1 MVHILAQLG
10 NISTYGTKFFLQFAP
25 KDLNIHPTIPF
36 LVKQSALTATWRGST
51 LQNSPKPDIFG
62 SMTKPEVAGKP
73 IAGNPLTPQRYNIL
87 LTRHGEEIAFDFPP
101 ATADLITRFGYI
113 VPTDTR
119 CNSGLI
125 QSEEDVYRMLE
136 AVLGRGYRGNLAYH
150 TRKQVII
157 SLHDTAI
164 LGYQRQSIIDPRLSN
179 EVALFW
185 EIYLDQRIF
194 PQSQEE
200 DWQTLLSELVIEE
213 RTNPESDK
221 KLAEDIKNRLL
232 EQAKN

>member
-1 MVHILAQLG
+1 M
-10 NISTYGTKFFLQFAP
+10 SSKPAP
-25 KDLNIHPTIPF
+25 AEAD
-36 LVKQSALTATWRGST
+36 
-51 LQNSPKPDIFG
+51 
-62 SMTKPEVAGKP
+62 KP
-73 IAGNPLTPQRYNIL
+73 ITGNSLTPQRYNIM
-87 LTRHGEEIAFDFPP
+87 LTRHGEEIDFDFPP
-101 ATADLITRFGYI
+101 ATADLITRFGYL
-113 VPTDTR
+113 VPSDTR
-119 CNSGLI
+119 CAPGLV
-125 QSEEDVYRMLE
+125 QGEDDVYNLLSP
-136 AVLGRGYRGNLAYH
+136 VLGRGYRGNLAYH

-194 PQSQEE
+194 PQAQEE
-200 DWQTLLSELVIEE
+200 DWQTLLGEMVIEE

-232 EQAKN
+232 DQAKE